1 MAGDLDNGLSLTEI
15 HRFANGPVRVH
26 GTLHWDILGLYREI
40 LYGLRAAG
48 PTASIGIDSWAI
60 DYGLIDARGALIGN
74 PVHYRDA
81 RTNGVRERV
90 LAEITSADMYDIS
103 GLQFLPFNTVYQLLA
118 DQLEDAETMLLIP
131 DLLSY
136 WLTGEIGA
144 ELTNASTTGLLD
156 VRTQSWAYPLID
168 RLGLPSKLFPPLR
181 LPGNPAEFGRDL
193 PEQTGIGGAR
203 TDAAK
208 QTSWTGKLWA
218 ETEQPTNWTGRPTA
232 EHTSG
237 AEMRGA
243 EVGQPTGWT
252 GRLTA
257 EQTGWTGR
265 LRAEVAEEIGWMGK
279 VTAVASH
286 DTASAVV
293 AVPAT
298 DPDFAYISCGTWSLA
313 GVELPA
319 PVLTDESREAGFT
332 NEAGIDGTV
341 RYLRNVM
348 GLWLLQESLRTWGN
362 PELGPLLAAAAQAR
376 PFAAIVNPDMPIF
389 LPPGDMPA
397 RIAAE
402 CRRTGQEAP
411 GDLPGFVRCVLESLA
426 LGHRMAIRQAIALSG
441 HRVNVIHLVGGG
453 SRNTLLCQLTANA
466 CGLPVVAGPTE
477 ATALG
482 NVLVQAR
489 AAGEIGGLPE
499 MRALVAATQDLK
511 HYQPQGGDWAEAE
524 ARIQG

>member
-1 MAGDLDNGLSLTEI
+1 MVGELGDGLSLTET

-26 GTLHWDILGLYREI
+26 DTLHWDILGLHREI
-40 LYGLRAAG
+40 LYGLRLAG
-48 PTASIGIDSWAI
+48 PARSIGIDSWAI

-81 RTNGVRERV
+81 RTTGVRERV
-90 LAEITSADMYDIS
+90 LADIGSADMYDIS

-118 DQLEDAETMLLIP
+118 DQLADAETMLLIP

-156 VRTQSWAYPLID
+156 VRTQNWAYPLMD
-168 RLGLPSKLFPPLR
+168 RLGLPPGLLPPLR
-181 LPGNPAEFGRDL
+181 VPGDSE
-193 PEQTGIGGAR
+193 
-203 TDAAK
+203 
-208 QTSWTGKLWA
+208 
-218 ETEQPTNWTGRPTA
+218 
-232 EHTSG
+232 
-237 AEMRGA
+237 
-243 EVGQPTGWT
+243 
-252 GRLTA
+252 
-257 EQTGWTGR
+257 R
-265 LRAEVAEEIGWMGK
+265 LRPEVAEDIGWAGT

-286 DTASAVV
+286 DTASAVA
-293 AVPAT
+293 AVPT
-298 DPDFAYISCGTWSLA
+298 TYPDFAYISCGTWSLA
-313 GVELPA
+313 GVELRV
-319 PVLTDESREAGFT
+319 PVLTAESREAGFT

-348 GLWLLQESLRTWGN
+348 GLWLLQESLRAWGQ
-362 PELGPLLAAAAQAR
+362 PELGPLLAAAAQAP
-376 PFAAIVNPDMPIF
+376 PFAALVNPDTPIF

-402 CRRTGQEAP
+402 CRRTGQEPP

-426 LGHRMAIRQAIALSG
+426 LGHRMAIRQAIELSG
-441 HRVNVIHLVGGG
+441 QRVNTIHLVGGG
-453 SRNTLLCQLTANA
+453 SRNALLCQLTADA

-499 MRALVAATQDLK
+499 MRALVAATQNLT
-511 HYQPQGGDWAEAE
+511 YYEPRGEDWAEAE
-524 ARIQG
+524 ARIHR

>member
-1 MAGDLDNGLSLTEI
+1 MTGDLANGLSLTEI
-15 HRFANGPVRVH
+15 HRFTNGPVRVH

-90 LAEITSADMYDIS
+90 LAEIGSADMYDIS
-103 GLQFLPFNTVYQLLA
+103 GLQFLPFNTIYQLLA
-118 DQLEDAETMLLIP
+118 DQLKDAETMLLIP

-168 RLGLPSKLFPPLR
+168 RLRLPSKLFPPLR
-181 LPGNPAEFGRDL
+181 PPGFPTELGGDA
-193 PEQTGIGGAR
+193 PELTG
-203 TDAAK
+203 
-208 QTSWTGKLWA
+208 
-218 ETEQPTNWTGRPTA
+218 
-232 EHTSG
+232 
-237 AEMRGA
+237 
-243 EVGQPTGWT
+243 
-252 GRLTA
+252 
-257 EQTGWTGR
+257 TGR
-265 LRAEVAEEIGWMGK
+265 LRAEVAEEIGWVGK

-319 PVLTDESREAGFT
+319 PVLTAESREAGFT

-362 PELGPLLAAAAQAR
+362 PELSPLLAAAAQAR

-411 GDLPGFVRCVLESLA
+411 EDLPGFVRCVLESLA

-441 HRVNVIHLVGGG
+441 RRVNVIHLVGGG
-453 SRNTLLCQLTANA
+453 SRNTLLCQLTADA

-482 NVLVQAR
+482 NILVQAR

-499 MRALVAATQDLK
+499 MRALVAATQNLK
-511 HYQPQGGDWAEAE
+511 YYQPRGGDWAEAE
-524 ARIQG
+524 ARITG